1 MKTKYLLASLAM
13 CCAVVALVGCA
24 GEGRQMSESSLD
36 DKILERDEALSSTGL
51 SQPLIRDE
59 GAFQKLVLDTNTT
72 VTLDQWR
79 NFNTNGVPKEEL
91 TLDENDYGQVNGTEF
106 STKPAKHS
114 ELYPVFGDAEIINN
128 HFSWDQQEFEPQG
141 LRLFSIPF

>member
-1 MKTKYLLASLAM
+1 MKTKHLLESLAM

-24 GEGRQMSESSLD
+24 SAGHQMSESSLD
-36 DKILERDEALSSTGL
+36 GMIQERDEALSSTGL

-59 GAFQKLVLDTNTT
+59 GAFQKLVLDTNT

-79 NFNTNGVPKEEL
+79 NFNTNAVAKEEL
-91 TLDENDYGQVNGTEF
+91 TLDENEYGRINETEF
-106 STKPAKHS
+106 STKPTKHF